1 VGLLRDVSAEREAT
15 AALKLERDRANA
27 YLELNDAILLMLDAD
42 RRIVE
47 VNARGSELLGAPREH
62 ILGRDWADLMPA
74 ETEWPER
81 LLQAALSGGSS
92 RERECDVVDYSG
104 EARRIYWR
112 CIARRAADGSPAGW
126 LISGVDVTDR
136 YRREEDNALAQQR
149 FARVARLAS
158 MGEMAEGV
166 AHEINQP
173 LAAIATYARACDR
186 YLDMAEPDFAEI
198 RDAVREIGAE
208 GVRAS
213 RIIDRLR
220 RLVRHDGSE
229 ERSRLNVNSVI
240 EELRA
245 LLGADARAFGARLD
259 IQLGERLPPVSGNSI
274 QLQQVVLNLVRNA
287 FESLADMPAGGRQVS
302 LATAR
307 ASADEV
313 EIRVTDSGPGI
324 SPEIAD
330 RLFHPFATTK
340 KSGTGLGLAMS
351 RTIVQSHGG
360 NIIAEPAS
368 PRGARLIVRLPAVEE
383 DAGDDEERN
392 RDGGR

>member
-1 VGLLRDVSAEREAT
+1 
-15 AALKLERDRANA
+15 
-27 YLELNDAILLMLDAD
+27 
-42 RRIVE
+42 
-47 VNARGSELLGAPREH
+47 
-62 ILGRDWADLMPA
+62 
-74 ETEWPER
+74 
-81 LLQAALSGGSS
+81 
-92 RERECDVVDYSG
+92 
-104 EARRIYWR
+104 
-112 CIARRAADGSPAGW
+112 
-126 LISGVDVTDR
+126 
-136 YRREEDNALAQQR
+136 
-149 FARVARLAS
+149 
-158 MGEMAEGV
+158 
-166 AHEINQP
+166 
-173 LAAIATYARACDR
+173 
-186 YLDMAEPDFAEI
+186 
-198 RDAVREIGAE
+198 
-208 GVRAS
+208 
-213 RIIDRLR
+213 
-220 RLVRHDGSE
+220 
-229 ERSRLNVNSVI
+229 
-240 EELRA
+240 
-245 LLGADARAFGARLD
+245 
-259 IQLGERLPPVSGNSI
+259 
-274 QLQQVVLNLVRNA
+274 VRNA